1 MNRIKENKKII
12 IIAIILIIIYV
23 IVYFF
28 VFQDQKEVSEKE
40 ETGLVIVLMPDK
52 VIRNSNN
59 TWYNGTMKDLSTNK
73 FKIYDNNEY
82 KGEYYLTY
90 NNKWYFY
97 DENRNFYDVS
107 NDFIGIG
114 GALSPDEIYSIN
126 EVDITN
132 EDKQLIKEY
141 LESRD
146 IDVNIDTITLNKE
159 TVNISNTTNTYYI
172 VTNAFLNEVDSNY
185 AFSYILANDNNKI
198 KLIMEMRES
207 KDQINEICLP
217 SIELALDFKNSTY
230 LITNCSY
237 FSLTGNSYRIYNY
250 TNNQYNQVDIKSN
263 S

>member
-12 IIAIILIIIYV
+12 IIAIILIIIYA
-23 IVYFF
+23 IAYFF
-28 VFQDQKEVSEKE
+28 IFRDQKEVSEKE

-82 KGEYYLTY
+82 KGKYYLTY

-107 NDFIGIG
+107 NNFIGIG
-114 GALSPDEIYSIN
+114 GALSPNEIYSIN

-132 EDKQLIKEY
+132 EDKQLIEEY

-146 IDVNIDTITLNKE
+146 VNVDIDAITLNKE
-159 TVNISNTTNTYYI
+159 TVNINNTTNTYYI
-172 VTNAFLNEVDSNY
+172 VTNASLSDVDSNY
-185 AFSYILANDNNKI
+185 AFSYILANNNNKI
-198 KLIMEMRES
+198 QLIMEIREA

-217 SIELALDFKNSTY
+217 SIELAINFKDNTY
-230 LITNCSY
+230 LITSCSY
-237 FSLTGNSYRIYNY
+237 FSLTGNSYRIYSY
-250 TNNQYNQVDIKSN
+250 IDNQYNQVDIKSN